1 MKTMLSLIGEQPL
14 PNLLMLKHIDP
25 DEVIW
30 VYTAFTKKVCEKIK
44 QLYLGKTKM
53 LEIDDPYDIVKI
65 LSEMRKIFTQCNEI
79 IFNLTGGTKPMALA
93 AYSLAFEMKMPFV
106 YLQSEGGKSI
116 AYQYVFKTYDMRT
129 DLIVEKVEVSKNI
142 TIDEYLQVHLG
153 EYNKGDLENDF
164 ENTLSKILEQAKR
177 NSIFDEVENSIKHG
191 GALEIDFI
199 VRRRNQFAIIEAKT
213 RKKGRTKRG
222 IDQLNTAA
230 EQRYLGTYIK
240 KILIIE
246 DEMGSNLKELAKE
259 HKIEVIEIFS
269 WDNESKEISGEEK
282 QNLVAKIS
290 QLLGE

>member
-1 MKTMLSLIGEQPL
+1 MLSLIGEQPL

-25 DEVIW
+25 DEVILA
-30 VYTAFTKKVCEKIK
+30 YTAFTEKVCEKIRK
-44 QLYLGKTKM
+44 LYPNKTSAIK
-53 LEIDDPYDIVKI
+53 INDPYDIVKI
-65 LSEMRKIFTQCNEI
+65 LPEIREIFAQRNEI

-93 AYSLAFEMKMPFV
+93 AYSLALEMKMPFV

-116 AYQYVFKTYDMRT
+116 AYQYAFKPYNLMT
-129 DLIVEKVEVSKNI
+129 DLTVEKVEVSKNI
-142 TIDEYLQVHLG
+142 TIDEYLRIYLG
-153 EYNKGDLENDF
+153 EYNKEDLKNDF
-164 ENTLSKILEQAKR
+164 ENTLSKILEEAKR

-199 VRRRNQFAIIEAKT
+199 VRHKNQFTIIEAKT
-213 RKKGRTKRG
+213 GKTGRSKEG
-222 IDQLNTAA
+222 INQLNTAA

-240 KILIIE
+240 KILVIE
-246 DEMGSNLKELAKE
+246 GEMGSNLKELAKE

-269 WDNESKEISGEEK
+269 WDNERKEISGEEK